1 MKIDTYTKIILT
13 LIALALWGIF
23 LNPFFDTKE
32 SVATSGIIDVNLKQI
47 DGSSIDRVIDVN
59 IEELNGSSV
68 YNALP
73 VEIRQ

>member
-23 LNPFFDTKE
+23 LSPLLQPN
-32 SVATSGIIDVNLKQI
+32 SVNATTGIIDVNLKQI
-47 DGSSIDRVIDVN
+47 DGSSIDRVLDVN
-59 IEELNGSSV
+59 IEEVNGSSV
-68 YNALP
+68 YNSLP

>member
-1 MKIDTYTKIILT
+1 MKIDTYTKVILT

-23 LNPFFDTKE
+23 LCPFFEAKE
-32 SVATSGIIDVNLKQI
+32 SDATTGIIDVNLKQI
-47 DGSSIDRVIDVN
+47 DGSSINKVLDVN
-59 IEELNGSSV
+59 IKELNGSSV

>member
-13 LIALALWGIF
+13 FIALALWGIF
-23 LNPFFDTKE
+23 LCPFFEAND
-32 SVATSGIIDVNLKQI
+32 SGAATGIIDVNLKQI
-47 DGSSIDRVIDVN
+47 DGSSINKVLDVN
-59 IEELNGSSV
+59 IEEVNGSSV

>member
-23 LNPFFDTKE
+23 LYPFFETKE
-32 SVATSGIIDVNLKQI
+32 TGAATGIIDVNLKQI
-47 DGSSIDRVIDVN
+47 DGSSIERILDVN
-59 IEELNGSSV
+59 IEEVNGTSV
-68 YNALP
+68 YSSLP

>member
-23 LNPFFDTKE
+23 LYPFFEADETGA
-32 SVATSGIIDVNLKQI
+32 ATGIIDVNLKQI
-47 DGSSIDRVIDVN
+47 DGSSIDRVLDVN
-59 IEELNGSSV
+59 IEEVNGSSV
-68 YNALP
+68 YNSLP